1 MGLGAGIWLM
11 VLGILGASNLIIAKR
26 PDAKEHI
33 AKLAPYQGW
42 IGASSVLWGLWIML
56 WSILNAGILITWAL
70 LGFITLIAV
79 GAVLVVQAVLF
90 GASSALVQQVGCG
103 GAGDDWCGFGSGVL
117 GAMAFA
123 VGVVV
128 AVVGAVLW
136 SVTRRAAART

>member
-42 IGASSVLWGLWIML
+42 IGASSVLWGLWILL
-56 WSILNAGILITWAL
+56 WTVLNAGILMKWAL

-79 GAVLVVQAVLF
+79 GFVLVTLGLLLGV
-90 GASSALVQQVGCG
+90 
-103 GAGDDWCGFGSGVL
+103 GVL
-117 GAMAFA
+117 KSFVKNDQANAKLDDTVTKLAPFQGMLGLVAIGL
-123 VGVVV
+123 GVWDII
-128 AVVGAVLW
+128 ANIIF
-136 SVTRRAAART
+136 